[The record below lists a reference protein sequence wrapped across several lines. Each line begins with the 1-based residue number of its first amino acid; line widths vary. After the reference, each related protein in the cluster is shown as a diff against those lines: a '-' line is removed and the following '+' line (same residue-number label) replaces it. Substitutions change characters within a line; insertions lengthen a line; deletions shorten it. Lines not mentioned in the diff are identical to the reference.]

1 MQTADWELFY
11 RLTYLFVKVI
21 YLFHLIMC
29 HFQATIYRPWS
40 KKLEHHHHWT
50 SPFFTNSGKQEK
62 AVTAAI
68 ANHLKHVTIGVTYL
82 PLGDIAILSMV
93 GNNKILLVTSV
104 ALLQLLRKWS
114 IM

>member
-11 RLTYLFVKVI
+11 RLTDLFVKVI

-104 ALLQLLRKWS
+104 ALLQLLRK
-114 IM
+114 